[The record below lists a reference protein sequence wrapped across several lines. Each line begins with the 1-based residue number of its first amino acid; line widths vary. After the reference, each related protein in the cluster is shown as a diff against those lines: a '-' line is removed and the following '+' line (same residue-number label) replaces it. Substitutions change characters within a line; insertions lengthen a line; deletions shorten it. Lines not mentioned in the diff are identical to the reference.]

1 MKHCRGL
8 FMLLLVGT
16 LCSPFSHAVELMK
29 WERIPLQVPLTVGQE
44 RIVFVDKNVRVGFP
58 ASLDGKL
65 RIQSSGGA
73 VYLDARTVFPATR
86 LVLKDVETG
95 EMVLID
101 VSATDGKTVR
111 EPVQIVYH
119 GTVESTTRAGQP
131 SRTQTA
137 SDIPSGTGREG
148 TTRDVSA
155 SRQSPKLNG
164 PLPVVLTRYAAQTL
178 YAPLRTVEP
187 LPGVHPLPLRL
198 PSHITTLYPSEP
210 VDIRPLAA
218 WGRGEYSVVALMV
231 RNTSS
236 GKVVTDPR
244 ALTGRFVAATFQ
256 HHWLGPAGQPE
267 DTTTLY
273 LVIQGRPET
282 AFIAEPAV
290 TIPATKGKGGKH

>member
-1 MKHCRGL
+1 MRHGRS
-8 FMLLLVGT
+8 FVMLLLTAT
-16 LCSPFSHAVELMK
+16 LYSPFSHAVELMK

-44 RIVFVDKNVRVGFP
+44 RIVFVDKNVKVGFP
-58 ASLDGKL
+58 ASLEGKL

-73 VYLDARTVFPATR
+73 VYLDARAAFPATR
-86 LVLKDVETG
+86 LVLKDVESG

-119 GTVESTTRAGQP
+119 GTVESATRAGQP
-131 SRTQTA
+131 DGNNAVA
-137 SDIPSGTGREG
+137 SDTGRGSGRREPA
-148 TTRDVSA
+148 TTPVS
-155 SRQSPKLNG
+155 RPPPKLNG

-178 YAPLRTVEP
+178 YAPLRTVEA

-218 WGRGEYSVVALMV
+218 WGRGEYSVVALKV
-231 RNTSS
+231 RNTGS

-256 HHWLGPAGQPE
+256 HRWLGPAGQPE

-273 LVIQGRPET
+273 LVIQGRPEV

-290 TIPATKGKGGKH
+290 TTPATKGKGGKR

>member
-1 MKHCRGL
+1 
-8 FMLLLVGT
+8 MLLLTAT
-16 LCSPFSHAVELMK
+16 LYSPFSHAVELMK

-44 RIVFVDKNVRVGFP
+44 RIVFVDKNVKVGFP

-73 VYLDARTVFPATR
+73 VYLDARAVFPATR
-86 LVLKDVETG
+86 LVLKDVESG

-119 GTVESTTRAGQP
+119 GTVESATRAAQADG
-131 SRTQTA
+131 SSAVA
-137 SDIPSGTGREG
+137 SDAGRNGGRREP
-148 TTRDVSA
+148 VPAPA
-155 SRQSPKLNG
+155 SRPAPKLNG

-178 YAPLRTVEP
+178 YAPLRTVES

-218 WGRGEYSVVALMV
+218 WGRGEYSVVALKV
-231 RNTSS
+231 RNTGS

-256 HHWLGPAGQPE
+256 HRWLGPAGQPE

-273 LVIQGRPET
+273 LVMQGRPEA

-290 TIPATKGKGGKH
+290 ATSATTGKGGQR

>member
-1 MKHCRGL
+1 MKRGRSL
-8 FMLLLVGT
+8 LMLLLAGM
-16 LCSPFSHAVELMK
+16 LYSPLSDAVELMK

-44 RIVFVDKNVRVGFP
+44 RIVFVDKNVKVGFP

-73 VYLDARTVFPATR
+73 VYLDARAVFPVTR
-86 LVLKDVETG
+86 LVLKDVESG

-119 GTVESTTRAGQP
+119 GTVESATRAGQ
-131 SRTQTA
+131 TAANQTA
-137 SDIPSGTGREG
+137 SDISSGAGRE
-148 TTRDVSA
+148 VSA
-155 SRQSPKLNG
+155 SRPAPKLNG

-178 YAPLRTVEP
+178 YAPLRTVES
-187 LPGVHPLPLRL
+187 LPGVHPLPLHL

-218 WGRGEYSVVALMV
+218 WGRGEYSVVALKV
-231 RNTSS
+231 RNTAS

-256 HHWLGPAGQPE
+256 HRWLGPVGQPE

-273 LVIQGRPET
+273 LVMQGRPET

-290 TIPATKGKGGKH
+290 AASATTGKGGKR

>member
-1 MKHCRGL
+1 
-8 FMLLLVGT
+8 MLLLTAT
-16 LCSPFSHAVELMK
+16 LYSPFSHAVELMK

-44 RIVFVDKNVRVGFP
+44 RIVFVDKNVKVGFP

-73 VYLDARTVFPATR
+73 VYLDARAVFPATR
-86 LVLKDVETG
+86 LVLKDVESG

-119 GTVESTTRAGQP
+119 GTVESATRAAQADG
-131 SRTQTA
+131 SSAVA
-137 SDIPSGTGREG
+137 SDAGRNGGRREP
-148 TTRDVSA
+148 VPAPA
-155 SRQSPKLNG
+155 SRPAPKLNG

-178 YAPLRTVEP
+178 YAPLRTVES

-198 PSHITTLYPSEP
+198 PSHITTLYPSES

-218 WGRGEYSVVALMV
+218 WGRGEYSVVALKV
-231 RNTSS
+231 RNTGS

-256 HHWLGPAGQPE
+256 HRWLGPAGQPE

-273 LVIQGRPET
+273 LVMQGRPEA

-290 TIPATKGKGGKH
+290 ATSATTGKGGQR

>member
-73 VYLDARTVFPATR
+73 VYLDARASFPATR

-119 GTVESTTRAGQP
+119 GTVESATLADQADG
-131 SRTQTA
+131 SSAVA
-137 SDIPSGTGREG
+137 SDAGRNGGRREP
-148 TTRDVSA
+148 VPVPA
-155 SRQSPKLNG
+155 SRPAPKLNG

-178 YAPLRTVEP
+178 YAPLRTVES

-218 WGRGEYSVVALMV
+218 WGRGGYSVVALKV
-231 RNTSS
+231 RNTGN

-256 HHWLGPAGQPE
+256 HRWLGPAGQPE

-282 AFIAEPAV
+282 AFIAEPLTAV
-290 TIPATKGKGGKH
+290 KKGGQR

>member
-1 MKHCRGL
+1 MKRCSSPV
-8 FMLLLVGT
+8 MLLLAT

-44 RIVFVDKNVRVGFP
+44 RIVFVDKNVKVGFP

-73 VYLDARTVFPATR
+73 VYLDARAAFPATR
-86 LVLKDVETG
+86 LILKDVESG

-119 GTVESTTRAGQP
+119 GTVESATRAGQ
-131 SRTQTA
+131 RAANQTA
-137 SDIPSGTGREG
+137 SDISFGSGHGGAKRE
-148 TTRDVSA
+148 VSA
-155 SRQSPKLNG
+155 SRPAPKLNG

-178 YAPLRTVEP
+178 YAPLRTVES

-218 WGRGEYSVVALMV
+218 WERGEYSVVALKV
-231 RNTSS
+231 RNTGS

-256 HHWLGPAGQPE
+256 HRWLGPAGQPE

-273 LVIQGRPET
+273 LVMQGRPEA
-282 AFIAEPAV
+282 AFIAEPPTTV
-290 TIPATKGKGGKH
+290 KKGGKR

>member
-1 MKHCRGL
+1 MKHGRSL
-8 FMLLLVGT
+8 FTLLLTAT
-16 LCSPFSHAVELMK
+16 LYSPFSHAVELMK

-44 RIVFVDKNVRVGFP
+44 RIVFVDKNVKVGFP

-73 VYLDARTVFPATR
+73 VYLDAGAPFPATR
-86 LVLKDVETG
+86 LVLKDVESG

-119 GTVESTTRAGQP
+119 GTVESATRSGQP
-131 SRTQTA
+131 DGNSAVA
-137 SDIPSGTGREG
+137 SDAGRGGSRREPA
-148 TTRDVSA
+148 SAPA
-155 SRQSPKLNG
+155 SRPAPKLNG

-178 YAPLRTVEP
+178 YAPLRTVEA

-198 PSHITTLYPSEP
+198 PSHLTTLYPSEP

-218 WGRGEYSVVALMV
+218 WGRGEYSVVALKV
-231 RNTSS
+231 RNTVS

-256 HHWLGPAGQPE
+256 HRWLGPAGQPE

-273 LVIQGRPET
+273 LVIQGRPES

-290 TIPATKGKGGKH
+290 MTPATKGKGGKR

>member
-1 MKHCRGL
+1 MKRGRSL
-8 FMLLLVGT
+8 LMLLLAGM
-16 LCSPFSHAVELMK
+16 LCSPLSHAVELMK

-44 RIVFVDKNVRVGFP
+44 RIVFVDKNVKVGFP

-73 VYLDARTVFPATR
+73 VYLDARAVFPATR
-86 LVLKDVETG
+86 LVLKDVESG

-119 GTVESTTRAGQP
+119 GTVESATRAGQADG
-131 SRTQTA
+131 SSAVA
-137 SDIPSGTGREG
+137 SDAGRNGGRGEPAPAP
-148 TTRDVSA
+148 A
-155 SRQSPKLNG
+155 SRPAPKLNG

-178 YAPLRTVEP
+178 YAPLRTVES
-187 LPGVHPLPLRL
+187 LPGVHPLPLHL

-218 WGRGEYSVVALMV
+218 WGRGEYSVVALKV
-231 RNTSS
+231 RNTGS

-256 HHWLGPAGQPE
+256 HRWLGPAGQSE

-273 LVIQGRPET
+273 LVMQGRPEA

-290 TIPATKGKGGKH
+290 ATSATTGKGGKR

>member
-1 MKHCRGL
+1 MKQGRSPV
-8 FMLLLVGT
+8 MLLLAGM
-16 LCSPFSHAVELMK
+16 LCSPLIHAVELMK

-44 RIVFVDKNVRVGFP
+44 RIVFVDKNVIVGFP

-73 VYLDARTVFPATR
+73 VYLDARAVFPATR
-86 LVLKDVETG
+86 LVLKDVESG

-119 GTVESTTRAGQP
+119 GTVESATRAGQ
-131 SRTQTA
+131 TAANQTA
-137 SDIPSGTGREG
+137 SDISSGSGRGGIKRE
-148 TTRDVSA
+148 VSA
-155 SRQSPKLNG
+155 PPAPKLNG
-164 PLPVVLTRYAAQTL
+164 PLPLVLTRYAAQTL
-178 YAPLRTVEP
+178 YAPLRTVES
-187 LPGVHPLPLRL
+187 LPGVHPLPLHL

-218 WGRGEYSVVALMV
+218 WGRGEYSVVALKV
-231 RNTSS
+231 RNTAS

-256 HHWLGPAGQPE
+256 HRWLGPAGQPE
-267 DTTTLY
+267 DTSTLY
-273 LVIQGRPET
+273 LVVQGRPET

-290 TIPATKGKGGKH
+290 ATSATTGKGGKG

>member
-8 FMLLLVGT
+8 FMLLLSGM
-16 LCSPFSHAVELMK
+16 LCSPFSHAVELMR
-29 WERIPLQVPLTVGQE
+29 WERIPLQVLLTVGQE
-44 RIVFVDKNVRVGFP
+44 RIVFVDKNVKVGFP

-73 VYLDARTVFPATR
+73 VYLDARVAFPVTR
-86 LVLKDVETG
+86 LVLKDVESG

-111 EPVQIVYH
+111 EPVKIVYQ
-119 GTVESTTRAGQP
+119 GTVESATRAGQ
-131 SRTQTA
+131 TAVNQTA
-137 SDIPSGTGREG
+137 SDISSGSGRGGKKSE
-148 TTRDVSA
+148 VSA
-155 SRQSPKLNG
+155 SRPAPNLNG
-164 PLPVVLTRYAAQTL
+164 PLPVVLTRYAAQML
-178 YAPLRTVEP
+178 YAPLRTVEA

-198 PSHITTLYPSEP
+198 PQHITTLYPSEP

-218 WGRGEYSVVALMV
+218 WGRGEYSVVALKV
-231 RNTSS
+231 RNTGS

-244 ALTGRFVAATFQ
+244 VLTGRFVAATFQ
-256 HHWLGPAGQPE
+256 HRWLGPAGQPE

-273 LVIQGRPET
+273 LVMQGRPEA

-290 TIPATKGKGGKH
+290 ATSVTTGKRGLR

>member
-1 MKHCRGL
+1 MKYGRSPV
-8 FMLLLVGT
+8 MLLLTAT
-16 LCSPFSHAVELMK
+16 LYSPFSHAVELMK

-44 RIVFVDKNVRVGFP
+44 RIVFVDKNVKVGFP

-73 VYLDARTVFPATR
+73 VYLDARAVFPATR
-86 LVLKDVETG
+86 LVLKDVESG

-119 GTVESTTRAGQP
+119 GTVESATRAAQADG
-131 SRTQTA
+131 SSAVA
-137 SDIPSGTGREG
+137 SDAGRNGGRREP
-148 TTRDVSA
+148 VPAPA
-155 SRQSPKLNG
+155 SRPAPKLNG

-178 YAPLRTVEP
+178 YAPLRTVES

-218 WGRGEYSVVALMV
+218 WGRGEYSVVALKV
-231 RNTSS
+231 RNTGS

-256 HHWLGPAGQPE
+256 HRWLGPAGQPE

-273 LVIQGRPET
+273 LVMQGRPEA

-290 TIPATKGKGGKH
+290 ATSATTGKGGQR